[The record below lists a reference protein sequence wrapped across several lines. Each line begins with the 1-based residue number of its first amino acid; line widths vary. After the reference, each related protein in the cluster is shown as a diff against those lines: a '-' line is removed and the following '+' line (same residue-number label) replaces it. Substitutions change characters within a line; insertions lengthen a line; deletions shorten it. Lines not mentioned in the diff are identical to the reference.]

1 MASKRTPLF
10 EATTTFISNI
20 FRKLHT
26 QKFLCAYASVHHFYF
41 IYTCR
46 YIALKTNS
54 AGLIL
59 YFVKIS

>member
-10 EATTTFISNI
+10 KATTTFISNI
-20 FRKLHT
+20 SRKLHT

>member
-1 MASKRTPLF
+1 MASKKTHLF
-10 EATTTFISNI
+10 ETTTTFISNI

-26 QKFLCAYASVHHFYF
+26 QKFSCAYTSVHHFYF
-41 IYTCR
+41 IYTFR